1 MFYASYNL
9 ALYLDVELIMILVN
23 LRKQWNAISEPPCK
37 DKMLMINVHD
47 SKAIMCGTCIKNISK
62 DQLI

>member
-1 MFYASYNL
+1 
-9 ALYLDVELIMILVN
+9 MILVN